1 MVPRKKHPPG
11 LRCSGAYA
19 EEGIRAEPVDPS
31 FLLLL
36 LLLISFLFFFFSP
49 SLFIFFYPQEE
60 KTACV
65 QRVHLPFRDAYCT
78 LDDAIYRSWALAGPV
93 CVVLAC
99 VHNST
104 DECDAR
110 LISPGTK
117 RSDPKRIFKNDG
129 LVFIIVHSL
138 IGSRLIGCSIV
149 QLSGRDFC
157 TLFCTLL
164 NIFLSRSEEDRVFV
178 F

>member
-1 MVPRKKHPPG
+1 MPKKASELNQSILPFFFFFFSS
-11 LRCSGAYA
+11 L
-19 EEGIRAEPVDPS
+19 
-31 FLLLL
+31 
-36 LLLISFLFFFFSP
+36 FLFFSFFFSP

-78 LDDAIYRSWALAGPV
+78 LDDAIYRSWALAGSV

-117 RSDPKRIFKNDG
+117 RSDPMCTDFRKRCSRFH
-129 LVFIIVHSL
+129 HSL
-138 IGSRLIGCSIV
+138 SHSPDQG
-149 QLSGRDFC
+149 
-157 TLFCTLL
+157 
-164 NIFLSRSEEDRVFV
+164 
-178 F
+178 

>member
-1 MVPRKKHPPG
+1 MPKKASELNQSILPFFFFFSS
-11 LRCSGAYA
+11 L
-19 EEGIRAEPVDPS
+19 
-31 FLLLL
+31 
-36 LLLISFLFFFFSP
+36 FLFFSFFFSP

-93 CVVLAC
+93 YVVLAC

-117 RSDPKRIFKNDG
+117 RSDPMCTDFRKRCSRFH
-129 LVFIIVHSL
+129 HSL
-138 IGSRLIGCSIV
+138 SHSPDQG
-149 QLSGRDFC
+149 
-157 TLFCTLL
+157 
-164 NIFLSRSEEDRVFV
+164 
-178 F
+178 

>member
-117 RSDPKRIFKNDG
+117 RSDPMLRIFENG
-129 LVFIIVHSL
+129 ALVFIIVSL
-138 IGSRLIGCSIV
+138 IVRIKVDRMLDRSTFG
-149 QLSGRDFC
+149 
-157 TLFCTLL
+157 TWLL
-164 NIFLSRSEEDRVFV
+164 PSLLHSFEYFSTEV
-178 F
+178 

>member
-78 LDDAIYRSWALAGPV
+78 LDDAIYRSWALAGSV

-110 LISPGTK
+110 LISLGTK
-117 RSDPKRIFKNDG
+117 RSDPKRIFENG
-129 LVFIIVHSL
+129 TLVFIIVSLIARIKVDRMLDRSTFGTWLLHSL
-138 IGSRLIGCSIV
+138 LHSFEYFSIE
-149 QLSGRDFC
+149 
-157 TLFCTLL
+157 
-164 NIFLSRSEEDRVFV
+164 I
-178 F
+178 